1 MKQTTSSPASIATT
15 SNITYNNDD
24 DNRDIQFKKQTT
36 INDVVAIKSNECTH
50 YFKLAK
56 VNEMK
61 DKNIIVTLFHYNPG
75 PALR

>member
-15 SNITYNNDD
+15 SNITYNNND

-36 INDVVAIKSNECTH
+36 INDVVAIKSNEY